1 MSAKIV
7 FKYERGKFSNSVII
21 GNLSENTEIYQNIPI
36 LPPTDPDLHPEYHS
50 KYKKLHV
57 AAI

>member
-21 GNLSENTEIYQNIPI
+21 GNLSENTEIEKIPI
-36 LPPTDPDLHPEYHS
+36 LLLTDPDLHPEYHS